1 MPPDSSLILYPF
13 SEDSMPSTDSRTI
26 FWVSL
31 GAVCLILFVFLFW
44 QDIQR
49 WRYRD
54 ARRWADAQHVEVAL
68 PLNSKEAAFT
78 CGKLLRLDRTR
89 ISRLDIFKR
98 MRQVVRDSGFTDEEI
113 KELGSQLGELA
124 YMGYVWAFM
133 TFDKPLQSAK
143 MQLDNGVVKE
153 NMNSFLSKLS
163 PEEKKQMDPLLP
175 RINQMQLRAFDL
187 GRRDARLS
195 PCPY

>member
-1 MPPDSSLILYPF
+1 LLLYPF
-13 SEDSMPSTDSRTI
+13 SEDSVPGIDARTV

-31 GAVCLILFVFLFW
+31 GAVCLILIAAFFTYLHW

-68 PLNSKEAAFT
+68 PLDGKEAAFT
-78 CGKLLRLDRTR
+78 CGKLLKLDKAG
-89 ISRLDIFKR
+89 ISKLDVLER
-98 MRQVVRDSGFTDEEI
+98 MRQVARDSGFSDEEI
-113 KELGSQLGELA
+113 KESGSLLGETA

-133 TFDKPLQSAK
+133 TFDKPLQSVK
-143 MQLDNGVVKE
+143 MQFDDVVKK
-153 NMNSFLSKLS
+153 NIDSFLNKLS
-163 PEEKKQMDPLLP
+163 SEERKQIGPLLP